1 MKKLRVVIVDDNTVF
16 LDSISRFLGRREN
29 IEIVDLAQSGPE
41 ALQIV
46 RDQRP
51 DLVLVDLVM
60 PRMNGLA
67 LTEQIRGLD
76 HVPRIVILTLADHPA
91 YKEHAQAA
99 GADGLLSKYE
109 LTEKLIP
116 MILSLFPTTGDA
128 VAGVLSH

>member
-1 MKKLRVVIVDDNTVF
+1 MTKLRVVIVDDNTVF
-16 LDSISRFLGRREN
+16 LDSISKFLGRRES

-46 RDQRP
+46 RDQKP

-67 LTEQIRGLD
+67 LTEKIRALD
-76 HVPRIVILTLADHPA
+76 HVPRVIILTLADHPA
-91 YKEHAQAA
+91 YKEHARAA

-116 MILSLFPTTGDA
+116 LIVSMFPQLGE
-128 VAGVLSH
+128 VAAD

>member
-1 MKKLRVVIVDDNTVF
+1 MKKLRTVIVDDNTVF
-16 LDSISRFLGRREN
+16 LDSISKFLGRREN

-60 PRMNGLA
+60 PRMNGLV
-67 LTEQIRGLD
+67 LTEKIRALGQD
-76 HVPRIVILTLADHPA
+76 TRVIILTLADHPA
-91 YKEHAQAA
+91 YKEHARAA

-109 LTEKLIP
+109 LSEKLMP
-116 MILSLFPTTGDA
+116 MILSLFPA
-128 VAGVLSH
+128 AAEPAS